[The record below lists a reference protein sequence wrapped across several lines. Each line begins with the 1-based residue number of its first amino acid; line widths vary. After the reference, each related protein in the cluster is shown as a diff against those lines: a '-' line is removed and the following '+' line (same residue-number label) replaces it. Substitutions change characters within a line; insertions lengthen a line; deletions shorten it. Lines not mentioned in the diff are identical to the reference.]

1 MNYKIVAD
9 SCCDL
14 TPELKELWRVTT
26 VPLTMTLG
34 GKDFTDDETL
44 NLPQFMDEM
53 KRCTGKIGS
62 ASPSPML
69 YQEAF
74 EGEHT
79 SFAVTLSSRL
89 SGSYGSAVVG
99 KSYAEEE
106 SGADVHIFDSLSA
119 SAGEV
124 LVAQKIYQLAQN
136 YTPKAIIITTV
147 EKFIREMKT
156 YFVFENINNL
166 LKNGRLNK
174 ITGKVITTLGIKPIL
189 GSDGDGNI
197 KLFSKVRGQKQIID
211 RLADTIAA
219 SGKST
224 ENENL
229 VITHCNNLSL
239 ATMLADT
246 IKLSDRFKE
255 ILILPTRGLSSTYID
270 NNGVIMAY

>member
-1 MNYKIVAD
+1 
-9 SCCDL
+9 
-14 TPELKELWRVTT
+14 
-26 VPLTMTLG
+26 MTLG
-34 GKDFTDDETL
+34 GKDFKDDETL
-44 NLPQFMDEM
+44 DLPQFMDEM
-53 KRCTGKIGS
+53 KRCAGKIGS

-136 YTPKAIIITTV
+136 DTPKAIIIATV

-174 ITGKVITTLGIKPIL
+174 VTGKIITTLGIKPIM

-197 KLFSKVRGQKQIID
+197 KQFSRARGQKQIID

-219 SGKST
+219 SGKNT

-246 IKLSDRFKE
+246 IKLRYRFKE